1 MQGVHSLPGK
11 VLGEGVPGLGVQ
23 ENGDLTVVREA

>member
-1 MQGVHSLPGK
+1 MQGVHPLLGE

-23 ENGDLTVVREA
+23 KNCDLAVVREA